1 MKVIKISS
9 GIYKY
14 KGYRMANAIR
24 KDKEK
29 TMEKEGKKNE
39 NEPK

>member
-1 MKVIKISS
+1 MPNTEETDKSKSIN
-9 GIYKY
+9 
-14 KGYRMANAIR
+14 NAIR